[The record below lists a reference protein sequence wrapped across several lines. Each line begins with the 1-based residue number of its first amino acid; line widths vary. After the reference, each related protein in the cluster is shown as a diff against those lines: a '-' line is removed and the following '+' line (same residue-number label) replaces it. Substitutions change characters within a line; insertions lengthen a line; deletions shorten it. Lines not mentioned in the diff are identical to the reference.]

1 MTVCT
6 QSYFMAIIFFLQAKR
21 RLKDDPQLKLLLVGV
36 FKLTK
41 SFSLALN
48 VCYLELHFLF
58 GHIYLFSYYYF
69 TLIKLRSSRGKV
81 HIFPS

>member
-1 MTVCT
+1 
-6 QSYFMAIIFFLQAKR
+6 MAIIFFLLAKR
-21 RLKDDPQLKLLLVGV
+21 RLKDDPQLKLVLVGV
-36 FKLTK
+36 FKLKKK

-58 GHIYLFSYYYF
+58 GHIYLFSFYYF

-81 HIFPS
+81 HFFPS